1 MTAPTRQLPEPP
13 LTSANVDQFY
23 ETVFA
28 PWVRAQGHEVVSVEE
43 GHVVTR
49 LRQDPAQHFSAGV
62 LCGQAL
68 MSAVD
73 TAMVLA
79 VFTLEDNSSR
89 GTASQSTRFLRPAGG
104 EPMLFEA
111 TVVKAGRTAVYGEVH
126 VRGEESGT
134 LVAHATCEFL

>member
-1 MTAPTRQLPEPP
+1 MTAPERPIPEPP

-23 ETVFA
+23 EAVFA
-28 PWVRAQGHEVVSVEE
+28 PWVRAQGHEIVSVEE

-49 LRQDPAQHFSAGV
+49 LPQDPAQQFFAGV

-68 MSAVD
+68 MSAID

-79 VFTLEDNSSR
+79 VFTLEGSSSR

-126 VRGEESGT
+126 VRGEDSGT